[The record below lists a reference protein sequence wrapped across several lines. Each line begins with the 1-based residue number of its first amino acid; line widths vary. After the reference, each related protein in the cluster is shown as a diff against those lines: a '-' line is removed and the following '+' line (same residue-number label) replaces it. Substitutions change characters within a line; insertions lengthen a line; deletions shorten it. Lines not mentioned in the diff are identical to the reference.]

1 MLSRTAD
8 TLYWLARYVERAENT
23 ARILDAALRLATLPS
38 GYGGTSNEWE
48 SAVAATGNAEL
59 FSSLYGEA
67 TQATVVDFLAFS
79 PNNPSS
85 IRNCLEIARHNARA
99 VRTALTIEMWEAIN
113 GAWLEMKRFDGA
125 TLSRPRLGEFLSF
138 VKEASLRFDGSAY
151 RTMLR
156 NDAFDFF
163 RLGIYL
169 ERADSTARILDVKSH
184 ILLPE
189 GQSAGG
195 GLDYFQWSA
204 ILRSVSAL
212 TAYHWVFRESLR
224 PRLVADLLIL
234 KREMPRSLTS
244 CYENITRHLDALA
257 RRYGRQGAS
266 QRLARANYARLESM
280 EISAVFATGMHDFLV
295 EFIGEN
301 NRLGQAVS
309 EQYLV

>member
-1 MLSRTAD
+1 
-8 TLYWLARYVERAENT
+8 
-23 ARILDAALRLATLPS
+23 
-38 GYGGTSNEWE
+38 
-48 SAVAATGNAEL
+48 
-59 FSSLYGEA
+59 
-67 TQATVVDFLAFS
+67 
-79 PNNPSS
+79 
-85 IRNCLEIARHNARA
+85 
-99 VRTALTIEMWEAIN
+99 
-113 GAWLEMKRFDGA
+113 
-125 TLSRPRLGEFLSF
+125 
-138 VKEASLRFDGSAY
+138 
-151 RTMLR
+151 MLR

-163 RLGIYL
+163 RIGIYL

-189 GQSAGG
+189 GQSVGG

-212 TAYHWVFRESLR
+212 TAYHWVYRESLR

-266 QRLARANYARLESM
+266 QRLARASYARLESM

-295 EFIGEN
+295 EFIQEN